1 MKKAMSVLFILCM
14 TLSVFGNDGVYNTRG
29 GVIYPTKESKISLEN
44 EILSFTV
51 RDNVCRVD
59 ISFEFNNPESVERK
73 LMIGFQAPT
82 AVGDMSDEIRNTNQI
97 TDFKI
102 LSNGQTLPF
111 KVKVA
116 EGEDSELKEPKEI
129 HFSQLKQGVFVYLFE
144 LSFKPG
150 LNKINHSYTF
160 PASSNVLFSQFYN
173 YILTTG
179 AKWSGGK
186 IKNLTVQID
195 LGEKKSF
202 YVNDVFGK
210 DASWSIIGSGEVTK
224 ESFRNH
230 DKDTA
235 KIVKVNAGKLQIKVS
250 DLQPQRNI
258 EFGIRNEKTAQLK

>member
-1 MKKAMSVLFILCM
+1 MKKVMSVLFILCM
-14 TLSVFGNDGVYNTRG
+14 TIPVFGNDGVYNTRG
-29 GVIYPTKESKISLEN
+29 GVIYPTKESKISLEK
-44 EILSFTV
+44 ETLSFTV
-51 RDNVCRVD
+51 RDKICRVD

-73 LMIGFQAPT
+73 LTIGFQAPT
-82 AVGDMSDEIRNTNQI
+82 AVGDVSDKISNTNQI

-111 KVKVA
+111 KVKAA
-116 EGEDSELKEPKEI
+116 ESENGELKEPNEI
-129 HFSQLKQGVFVYLFE
+129 HFTQLKQGVFVYLFE

-150 LNKINHSYTF
+150 VNKIHHSYSF

-186 IKNLTVQID
+186 INNLTILFD
-195 LGEKKSF
+195 MGDKSSF

-224 ESFRNH
+224 ESFRNYET
-230 DKDTA
+230 DA
-235 KIVKVNAGKLQIKVS
+235 KIVKVNSGKLQIKVS
-250 DLQPQRNI
+250 DLQPKRNI
-258 EFGIRNEKTAQLK
+258 EFGVRVAKAAQKK